1 MATTFSIPAPPA
13 LAATVFGDR
22 LPLAEAYARWLAGA
36 GVDRG
41 FVGPREADRIW
52 DRHILNCVGVG
63 SLLGEG
69 AVVADLGSGAGL
81 PGLAVAIARPDV
93 RVVAIESMLR
103 RCVFLE
109 EVIADLDLT
118 SVTVCRG
125 RAEDVD
131 VEADAV
137 IARAVAPIDR
147 LARWARRLLRDDG
160 VLLALKGKSARIE
173 VEEVWPQLET
183 LGFTPEVE
191 LLAIVPAANEHGAVS
206 ASDTPRSALG
216 VPSLPG
222 LAVARIGT
230 WSGAAGRSSFTPDVD
245 VADDDRVALVVR
257 LRCFP
262 QAPSLRA
269 RSGLG

>member
-1 MATTFSIPAPPA
+1 VATTASIPAPPA

-36 GVDRG
+36 GVERG
-41 FVGPREADRIW
+41 LVGPREADRIW

-63 SLLGEG
+63 NLLSEG

-93 RVVAIESMLR
+93 RIVAIESMLR
-103 RCVFLE
+103 RCRFLE
-109 EVIADLDLT
+109 EVVADLGLT
-118 SVTVCRG
+118 SVTVCRA

-131 VEADAV
+131 VKADAV

-147 LARWARRLLRDDG
+147 LAGWARRLLRDDG
-160 VLLALKGKSARIE
+160 VLLALKGTSARAE
-173 VEEVWPQLET
+173 VEAAWPMLET
-183 LGFTPEVE
+183 LGFTSEVE
-191 LLAIVPAANEHGAVS
+191 LLAITPTAHERGAI
-206 ASDTPRSALG
+206 DTSGTPTFAID

-222 LAVARIGT
+222 LAVVRLGSWA
-230 WSGAAGRSSFTPDVD
+230 GAASESSFTPDAE

-257 LRCFP
+257 LQCFP
-262 QAPSLRA
+262 QARSRRA